1 MVITAVTGPSLMAR
15 RPAAIEGTAMQ
26 LNELLTGFGHEV
38 LHGDTDTVISA
49 PPTFDA
55 HRVTP
60 GALYIAVPGHH
71 EGGSEGVP
79 RALGLGAVAVLLEGD
94 DTAGPADGVCVV
106 RVPDARVAAS
116 AVASRYYGEPGRS
129 MDVVAVTG
137 TNGKT
142 SVSYMIESVLR
153 IAAGAR
159 VGVIGTSGSRIGDAR
174 VAMPRSVLTT
184 PESPDLQYLLGYM
197 RDRATGTVVLEATSM
212 ALLTHRVDD
221 AHIDLG
227 VFTNLTQDH
236 LDDHGSMENY
246 GNAKLRLFQGLCR
259 RAVVNLD
266 DPMGATVRR
275 LMPDTATTYALD
287 TEADYWAGDIAMD
300 AAGSRFTLHH
310 QGRTY
315 PAAIPVPGRFSV
327 SNALATLAACHLLG
341 HDLGVLVGAL
351 RSMPP
356 VPGRFERHVT
366 GRGTSVIVDYAHS
379 PDSLEK
385 ILTAIRSFA
394 TARVITVFGCGG
406 DRDTTKRAAMGEIAG
421 RLSDL
426 CVLTSDNPRGEA
438 PEAILDQIAP
448 GVAATGTPFERI
460 ADRRRAIAAALAA
473 AGPDDIVLVAGKG
486 SEPHQI
492 VGDELIPFSDM
503 AVVRELAEEHAQG
516 PAQGPAPEP
525 SGASAAMSV
534 LGG

>member
-1 MVITAVTGPSLMAR
+1 
-15 RPAAIEGTAMQ
+15 MQ
-26 LNELLTGFGHEV
+26 LNELLHGFGHQV
-38 LHGDTDTVISA
+38 LHGDTSTVISA
-49 PPTFDA
+49 PPTLDA

-60 GALYIAVPGHH
+60 GAVYFAVPGHQ
-71 EGGSEGVP
+71 EGGPEGVA
-79 RALGLGAVAVLLEGD
+79 RAVELGAAAVLVEGR
-94 DTAGPADGVCVV
+94 DTCAPADGVCVV
-106 RVPDARVAAS
+106 RVPDTRVAAS

-142 SVSYMIESVLR
+142 SVSYMVESVLR
-153 IAAGAR
+153 IAGGAR
-159 VGVIGTSGSRIGDAR
+159 VGVIGTSGSRIGDVR
-174 VAMPRSVLTT
+174 VPMPRSVLTT
-184 PESPDLQYLLGYM
+184 PESPDLQYLLGHM
-197 RDRATGTVVLEATSM
+197 RDRDTARVVLEATSM

-246 GNAKLRLFQGLCR
+246 AGAKLRLFQGLCR
-259 RAVVNLD
+259 RAVANID
-266 DPMGATVRR
+266 DPMGAVIQR
-275 LMPDTATTYALD
+275 LMPGATTTYALD
-287 TEADYWAGDIAMD
+287 TEADYRARDITMD
-300 AAGSRFTLHH
+300 AVGSRFTVHH
-310 QGRTY
+310 RGRSY
-315 PAAIPVPGRFSV
+315 PAEIPVPGRFSV
-327 SNALATLAACHLLG
+327 ANALATLATCHLLG
-341 HDLGVLVGAL
+341 HDLELLVGAL
-351 RSMPP
+351 RHMPP

-366 GRGTSVIVDYAHS
+366 AGGTSVIVDYAHS

-460 ADRRRAIAAALAA
+460 ADRRRAIASALAA

-503 AVVRELAEEHAQG
+503 AVVRELAPRA
-516 PAQGPAPEP
+516 PAV
-525 SGASAAMSV
+525 SAAMSA